1 MVRAKAVT
9 GGLGLAGAVVL
20 LGLLITGRRIGWG
33 PFAGLRDWEPDVSS
47 IESRYDPLSRKGEIV
62 FYGMSNFTLWHQLDD
77 DFPQFRVQNHGF
89 GGSTDELLVK
99 YADRLLYPY
108 EPAVVVFQTGSND
121 YVNMTGS
128 DDEKLERCMANK
140 REMYQEFHEKLPNAK
155 FVVMSGLLLPG
166 RSEYTPLTQC
176 VNEELAA
183 LCAEHADY
191 MTFVDASELTFN
203 GSSYRM
209 DLFRDD
215 KIHLNHT
222 GELAWRDGYTL
233 PALEQVAP
241 ASCRK

>member
-1 MVRAKAVT
+1 M
-9 GGLGLAGAVVL
+9 
-20 LGLLITGRRIGWG
+20 
-33 PFAGLRDWEPDVSS
+33 
-47 IESRYDPLSRKGEIV
+47 
-62 FYGMSNFTLWHQLDD
+62 
-77 DFPQFRVQNHGF
+77 
-89 GGSTDELLVK
+89 K